1 MYTCINSPCIM
12 KLSQADVPRKDTKD
26 APHSGVPVVS
36 TPHVDDPI
44 SDGPNQRNNNPAV
57 SS

>member
-1 MYTCINSPCIM
+1 MCTCINSPCNM

-36 TPHVDDPI
+36 PPHVDDQI